1 MVGFNLLAWLSVF
14 ESAFC
19 LLVDVAGLTVG
30 SRVGVIVAL
39 TAGDAEGLADGDTE
53 GLAVGNPKGLAL
65 GFPVGA
71 AVFVCSHELPFSEMC
86 TRAKFASMP
95 STLTVSVLPSTG
107 TLHDPRHSTWP
118 TIPMMRS

>member
-86 TRAKFASMP
+86 TRA
-95 STLTVSVLPSTG
+95 
-107 TLHDPRHSTWP
+107 
-118 TIPMMRS
+118 